1 MLEQIRNE
9 LLVLLAASRQDE
21 LLRKLLDE
29 VLKPGQTQYDLATA
43 ISARLQR
50 WELDKAKGISTTE
63 ELDTG
68 INRINDSL
76 ATLIYR
82 ISDQDLRSENS
93 HAERL
98 HIPPFHVFG
107 VDRIPQEGQFF
118 DEQFDAGDK
127 KVHFYYLQGGVRQ
140 KTDSLAERLGFK
152 LVGLQLTVDDLTAGY
167 EVEPPLVI
175 NCTPV
180 LRGVREEQYRAS
192 LIHAI
197 AQQFM
202 GPIPM
207 GQMRGMLELKLTD
220 LLDRPKMKRADGSY
234 HPIVCINV
242 TIGNG
247 YWRKDI
253 IPPMVRAFYDNFC
266 QVDLPEGAPVFY
278 FFFGLEYSDKRPK
291 VREEVSQ
298 AIAARERG
306 SALPELEAVPLTDI
320 ATWFDHHEVMLPD
333 GYDADQLVA
342 ENFPA
347 TPTIDMLEVEAG
359 LQRLIDKFNEGL
371 TLTKN
376 Q

>member
-1 MLEQIRNE
+1 MDVLD
-9 LLVLLAASRQDE
+9 LVAKGRQTDA
-21 LLRKLLDE
+21 LQRLGE
-29 VLKPGQTQYDLATA
+29 VLRNDTPLRDRLTTASSNFVDYQVKDVDGTETDENLQVQLANVNKAIIYICNQLSSADLVVET
-43 ISARLQR
+43 S
-50 WELDKAKGISTTE
+50 G
-63 ELDTG
+63 G
-68 INRINDSL
+68 
-76 ATLIYR
+76 
-82 ISDQDLRSENS
+82 
-93 HAERL
+93 ERPQ
-98 HIPPFHVFG
+98 IPAYHRFG
-107 VDRIPQEGQFF
+107 VDRVPQEGQFF

-167 EVEPPLVI
+167 EVKAPLVI

-180 LRGVREEQYRAS
+180 LRGVREEQYRAL
-192 LIHAI
+192 LIHAV

-207 GQMRGMLELKLTD
+207 GQLRGMLDLNLTD
-220 LLDRPKMKRADGSY
+220 LLDKPKMKRADGSY
-234 HPIVCINV
+234 HDIVCINV
-242 TIGNG
+242 TLGHA

-253 IPPMVRAFYDNFC
+253 IPVMIGKFYDTFC
-266 QVDLPEGAPVFY
+266 KCELPNDAPAFY
-278 FFFGLEYSDKRPK
+278 FFFGLEYSAKRLK

-298 AIAARERG
+298 AIATRQHG
-306 SALPELEAVPLTDI
+306 NALPELEAVPLTDI
-320 ATWFDHHEVMLPD
+320 STWFDHHEIMLPD

-371 TLTKN
+371 ALTKT